1 MSPFSPAGRAGLEE
15 GDILVQISGW
25 RTEAMDRH
33 QAALNVFLAAGYLVE
48 VGWLKAKLETKYNGP
63 DWNQLDLL

>member
-1 MSPFSPAGRAGLEE
+1 
-15 GDILVQISGW
+15 
-25 RTEAMDRH
+25 MDRH

-63 DWNQLDLL
+63 DWDQLDLL